1 MPTYDYRCPDGHE
14 FERFYRKISDGAAEV
29 ACPTCGKTAVRV
41 MSGGAGLVFK
51 GSGFYL
57 TDYGKNAHRK
67 GGVASGGK
75 AEDKGSEPA
84 AAESTTKSESTPAPS
99 SDGTKAAG
107 TPSTDSKP
115 AADAKKKSPKPAR
128 APKSDD

>member
-14 FERFYRKISDGAAEV
+14 FERFFRKISDATAEL

-41 MSGGAGLVFK
+41 LSGGAGLVFK

-67 GGVASGGK
+67 GVGSGAK
-75 AEDKGSEPA
+75 AEDKGGEGKAADSE
-84 AAESTTKSESTPAPS
+84 TKSESAPATS
-99 SDGTKAAG
+99 SDGAKPAATTSG
-107 TPSTDSKP
+107 DSKP
-115 AADAKKKSPKPAR
+115 AADTKATTPKPPR

>member
-14 FERFYRKISDGAAEV
+14 FERFYRKISDAAAEV

-41 MSGGAGLVFK
+41 VSGGAGLVFK

-67 GGVASGGK
+67 GVGTGGK
-75 AEDKGSEPA
+75 AEDKGGEGKA
-84 AAESTTKSESTPAPS
+84 ADSGTKSESAPAAS
-99 SDGTKAAG
+99 SDAAKPAAG
-107 TPSTDSKP
+107 ASGDSKP
-115 AADAKKKSPKPAR
+115 PESKAKTPKPAR